1 VSWLARIEGACAAF
15 IERAFAKTFPSDLE
29 PAQIARRLVAT
40 MEARTVRENG
50 GMIAPSHYEVLVHP
64 NDFERLLP
72 HQAYLEREWAALL
85 ADMASRVGIRFSTAE
100 PVVTLH
106 SADEVVAGSMEID
119 AFAVASR
126 GADAA
131 QPPRRFRL
139 RMIKGVPPDAV
150 FELDSPLSIG
160 RSEDR
165 AILLVDPSVSRNHAV
180 VAVEEGVPVV
190 LDMGS
195 RNGTFVNGERVR
207 SKALSPG
214 DVVHFG
220 NTQMRLEAVE

>member
-1 VSWLARIEGACAAF
+1 MSWLARIEGACAAF

-40 MEARTVRENG
+40 MEARTVQENG
-50 GMIAPSHYEVLVHP
+50 GMVAPSHYEVLVHP
-64 NDFERLLP
+64 NDFERLSA

-85 ADMASRVGIRFSTAE
+85 SEMAARVGIRFSATA
-100 PVVTLH
+100 PVVSLH
-106 SADEVVAGSMEID
+106 SAGDVVAGSMEID
-119 AFAVASR
+119 AFAVRAPET
-126 GADAA
+126 A
-131 QPPRRFRL
+131 PRPQRFLL
-139 RMIKGVPPDAV
+139 RMVKGVPPDAV
-150 FELDSPLSIG
+150 YEIDRPVSVG
-160 RSEDR
+160 RSEER
-165 AILLVDPSVSRNHAV
+165 AIFLVDPSVSRNHAV

-195 RNGTFVNGERVR
+195 RNGTYVNGERVR
-207 SKALSPG
+207 SQTLSPG